1 MPQLTDFWTGRRAVV
16 LGMGASGVAA
26 ARHLAREGA
35 LLTVADTRETPAAL
49 ATLRAEL
56 SGARFVTGGLAP
68 EFGDECDVLVLSPGL
83 SPDFGAAAPVV
94 ARARVRGI
102 PVIGEIELFARLLAA
117 LGESR
122 GYRPKVV
129 GITGTNGKTTT
140 TVLTTEMLKTSGF
153 SAVAAG
159 NIGLNALSALERAAD
174 EGTLPDAWVLE
185 LSSFQLETTS
195 SLSLDGAALLNVT
208 EDHIDWHGSMARYRA
223 AKERIFRSARVRV
236 LARGDAA
243 VPRLLREGDLTFGED
258 QPEREGDY
266 GLQGNELV
274 RREAGRL
281 VPLLSEADLLLR
293 GQHNSLNVLAA
304 LALVRAAGGD
314 EKAALDW
321 VRGYRGEAHRVEF
334 VFSSEGVD
342 VVDDS
347 KGTNV
352 GAVVAAVEGLGKQG
366 KRLYL
371 LMGGDGK
378 GQDFSP
384 LREPLRSHAA
394 FVALIGKDREKIREA
409 LADAVPTEE
418 FGTLEEAV
426 DALWARAVKTGGV
439 LLLSPACASWDMFR
453 DYAERSARFIAAARR
468 AAGGV

>member
-56 SGARFVTGGLAP
+56 SGARFVTGGFAP
-68 EFGDECDVLVLSPGL
+68 ELGDECDVLVLSPGL

-122 GYRPKVV
+122 GYHPKVV

-140 TVLTTEMLKTSGF
+140 TVLTTEMLKASGF

-236 LARGDAA
+236 LARGDDA

-293 GQHNSLNVLAA
+293 GRHNSLNVLAA

-314 EKAALDW
+314 EKAAPRL
-321 VRGYRGEAHRVEF
+321 
-334 VFSSEGVD
+334 
-342 VVDDS
+342 
-347 KGTNV
+347 
-352 GAVVAAVEGLGKQG
+352 QG
-366 KRLYL
+366 
-371 LMGGDGK
+371 
-378 GQDFSP
+378 
-384 LREPLRSHAA
+384 
-394 FVALIGKDREKIREA
+394 
-409 LADAVPTEE
+409 
-418 FGTLEEAV
+418 
-426 DALWARAVKTGGV
+426 
-439 LLLSPACASWDMFR
+439 
-453 DYAERSARFIAAARR
+453 RSAPRGIRLLFRGRR
-468 AAGGV
+468 RRGRLQGNERGRRRRGRRRPRQAG

>member
-56 SGARFVTGGLAP
+56 SGARFVTGGFAP
-68 EFGDECDVLVLSPGL
+68 ELGDECDVLVLSPGL

-140 TVLTTEMLKTSGF
+140 TVLTTEMLKASGF

-236 LARGDAA
+236 LARGDDG
-243 VPRLLREGDLTFGED
+243 VPRLLREGDLTTASKAT
-258 QPEREGDY
+258 
-266 GLQGNELV
+266 NSC
-274 RREAGRL
+274 AGKRDA
-281 VPLLSEADLLLR
+281 SCR
-293 GQHNSLNVLAA
+293 FS
-304 LALVRAAGGD
+304 RKRIFSFAAGTIRSTFSRRSPSCARPGATKRRRSTGSAATGAKRTAWNSSSLPRASTSWTTPR
-314 EKAALDW
+314 ERTWAPLSRPSKA
-321 VRGYRGEAHRVEF
+321 
-334 VFSSEGVD
+334 
-342 VVDDS
+342 
-347 KGTNV
+347 
-352 GAVVAAVEGLGKQG
+352 
-366 KRLYL
+366 
-371 LMGGDGK
+371 
-378 GQDFSP
+378 
-384 LREPLRSHAA
+384 
-394 FVALIGKDREKIREA
+394 
-409 LADAVPTEE
+409 
-418 FGTLEEAV
+418 
-426 DALWARAVKTGGV
+426 
-439 LLLSPACASWDMFR
+439 
-453 DYAERSARFIAAARR
+453 
-468 AAGGV
+468 

>member
-1 MPQLTDFWTGRRAVV
+1 MPQLTDFWTDRRVVV

-56 SGARFVTGGLAP
+56 SGARFVTGGFAP
-68 EFGDECDVLVLSPGL
+68 ELGDECDVLVLSPGL

-140 TVLTTEMLKTSGF
+140 TVLTPEMLKASGF

-236 LARGDAA
+236 LARGDDA

-266 GLQGNELV
+266 G
-274 RREAGRL
+274 RKRIF
-281 VPLLSEADLLLR
+281 SF
-293 GQHNSLNVLAA
+293 
-304 LALVRAAGGD
+304 AAGTIRSTFSRRSPSCARPGATKRRRSTGSAATGAKRTAWNSSSLPRASTSWTTPR
-314 EKAALDW
+314 ERTWAPSSRPSKA
-321 VRGYRGEAHRVEF
+321 
-334 VFSSEGVD
+334 
-342 VVDDS
+342 
-347 KGTNV
+347 
-352 GAVVAAVEGLGKQG
+352 
-366 KRLYL
+366 
-371 LMGGDGK
+371 
-378 GQDFSP
+378 
-384 LREPLRSHAA
+384 
-394 FVALIGKDREKIREA
+394 
-409 LADAVPTEE
+409 
-418 FGTLEEAV
+418 
-426 DALWARAVKTGGV
+426 
-439 LLLSPACASWDMFR
+439 
-453 DYAERSARFIAAARR
+453 
-468 AAGGV
+468 

>member
-1 MPQLTDFWTGRRAVV
+1 M
-16 LGMGASGVAA
+16 
-26 ARHLAREGA
+26 
-35 LLTVADTRETPAAL
+35 
-49 ATLRAEL
+49 
-56 SGARFVTGGLAP
+56 
-68 EFGDECDVLVLSPGL
+68 
-83 SPDFGAAAPVV
+83 
-94 ARARVRGI
+94 
-102 PVIGEIELFARLLAA
+102 
-117 LGESR
+117 
-122 GYRPKVV
+122 V

-140 TVLTTEMLKTSGF
+140 TVLTTEMLKASGF

-236 LARGDAA
+236 LARGDDG

-281 VPLLSEADLLLR
+281 VPLLSEADLLL
-293 GQHNSLNVLAA
+293 
-304 LALVRAAGGD
+304 RAAGGD